1 METKRHTWRTRQEIE
16 VCQDCIY
23 VSANGKP
30 DYEEYANSGHF
41 ERYTEAVKTW
51 GDEPQMLGVNTHYSH
66 HRCDFCE
73 GTPEGHRYSASL
85 MQLHEEES
93 VS

>member
-30 DYEEYANSGHF
+30 DYEEYADSGHF
-41 ERYTEAVKTW
+41 ERYTKAVKTW
-51 GDEPQMLGVNTHYSH
+51 GDEPYSDEDEPSFSW
-66 HRCDFCE
+66 RSCDFCGE
-73 GTPEGHRYSASL
+73 KLGGHRYTASL
-85 MQLHEEES
+85 MQLHEEGQ
-93 VS
+93 